1 MQPAALTSFPLP
13 RQLVSRDRVEEE
25 MAKDIWDV
33 RFIPGAR
40 YPAHRSEYR
49 LNFSALPEPF
59 RAIIKRYLRFL
70 VTQRSHN
77 KCAAAIRHLRLF
89 VDFFRVKYP
98 HACDFQHLSRQ
109 DIETY
114 LAYLHQFRGTPYRQ
128 GMRMSDEVYWRTV
141 TTLRKFLEYL
151 EQTSSPEAPL

>member
-1 MQPAALTSFPLP
+1 MASGVDVANGHACAAWPAQAQPFGFASHLRVDP
-13 RQLVSRDRVEEE
+13 LVSRDRVEEE

-49 LNFSALPEPF
+49 LNFTALPEPF

-70 VTQRSHN
+70 IMQRSHN

-89 VDFFRVKYP
+89 VDFFRAKYP
-98 HACDFQHLSRQ
+98 HVCDF
-109 DIETY
+109 
-114 LAYLHQFRGTPYRQ
+114 
-128 GMRMSDEVYWRTV
+128 
-141 TTLRKFLEYL
+141 
-151 EQTSSPEAPL
+151 